1 MPELSG
7 LNHSFLYVWIKDKVG
22 NVSTAYPY
30 SSGGENA
37 PWVNCYK
44 TPENVVVEFAR
55 TNSERKITIK
65 GLTAAFGIKEIIF
78 TGTGIESNGGSY
90 TLEFTGDLSS
100 GNSSA
105 KSKFTVADVADEDA
119 ATDSVKLN
127 LFSKKNKAVTC
138 NGDVVITYYGNDAE
152 ATLSSM
158 SFVDHQGN
166 SHDVTIS
173 TPITRSL
180 KLLQDRAIAVVDKV
194 TGIFGRI
201 AGDKETRALK
211 AAERADKKAAR
222 QAEIAAAR
230 EAKKMAKL
238 LVKQQK
244 EEARKLKESLAVQS
258 ADIGALESKSVSAGT
273 ETAALADQDVEFEA
287 RSSGIDQW
295 NKSAVAAIKR
305 GNSGKKNGSF
315 PVVPLAA
322 GAVVLCACGAG
333 VFIYRKKKSL

>member
-1 MPELSG
+1 ME
-7 LNHSFLYVWIKDKVG
+7 
-22 NVSTAYPY
+22 
-30 SSGGENA
+30 
-37 PWVNCYK
+37 
-44 TPENVVVEFAR
+44 VEFAR

-78 TGTGIESNGGSY
+78 AGTNGGSY

-127 LFSKKNKAVTC
+127 LFSKKSKAVTC
-138 NGDVVITYYGNDAE
+138 NGDVVITYSGNDAE

-166 SHDVTIS
+166 SHGVTIS

-180 KLLQDRAIAVVDKV
+180 KLLQDKAIAVVDKV

-211 AAERADKKAAR
+211 AAERADKKTAR
-222 QAEIAAAR
+222 QAEIAAAK

-244 EEARKLKESLAVQS
+244 EEARRLKESLAVQN

-305 GNSGKKNGSF
+305 GNSGKKNDSF
-315 PVVPLAA
+315 PVVPFAA

>member
-1 MPELSG
+1 
-7 LNHSFLYVWIKDKVG
+7 
-22 NVSTAYPY
+22 
-30 SSGGENA
+30 
-37 PWVNCYK
+37 
-44 TPENVVVEFAR
+44 
-55 TNSERKITIK
+55 
-65 GLTAAFGIKEIIF
+65 
-78 TGTGIESNGGSY
+78 
-90 TLEFTGDLSS
+90 
-100 GNSSA
+100 
-105 KSKFTVADVADEDA
+105 
-119 ATDSVKLN
+119 
-127 LFSKKNKAVTC
+127 
-138 NGDVVITYYGNDAE
+138 
-152 ATLSSM
+152 M

-166 SHDVTIS
+166 PHGVTIS

-222 QAEIAAAR
+222 QADIAAAR

-244 EEARKLKESLAVQS
+244 EEARRLKESLAVQN

-305 GNSGKKNGSF
+305 ENSGKKNGSF
-315 PVVPLAA
+315 PVIPLAA